1 VRDFLWGVLAMASVV
16 VAIFFFHYWRVSR
29 DRLFA
34 YFSVAFAA
42 MALDW
47 LGHALLVPLDSVR
60 AEVYLTS
67 SPEIYLVCL
76 FAFVVILVAIID
88 KNRQVRRR

>member
-1 VRDFLWGVLAMASVV
+1 MRTFLWGVLAMACVV

-34 YFSVAFAA
+34 YFTVAFAA

-47 LGHALLVPLDSVR
+47 LGHALVIAADPFR
-60 AEVYLTS
+60 AEVYA
-67 SPEIYLVCL
+67 VRL

-88 KNRQVRRR
+88 KNHQSRRR